1 MMRAA
6 ATARNERTVTVP
18 AIIAVICCIVLPIA
32 VVAVVG
38 VTSMFDNSKKSVAQS
53 GSVALRRIWNSI
65 SGVRR

>member
-1 MMRAA
+1 MRVD
-6 ATARNERTVTVP
+6 ATATAERKVTVP

-32 VVAVVG
+32 VVAVIG

-53 GSVALRRIWNSI
+53 GGVTLRRIWNSI